1 MADSTVWKNV
11 AVNMQSVIGSALT
24 ISAITKANPAVASS
38 TGHGLSD
45 GDYVLLKT
53 QGMRQVNQRVV
64 RVDNKTVDTFELEG
78 INSTDF
84 DAFVSGTAEKI
95 TFGTSISSATTVS
108 ASGGEFDM
116 IDTTTIH
123 DSQKSEVP
131 GLPSAISYE
140 MDHKWDSADAG
151 QIAMKAASDIQATRA
166 FKFQFGTGGKILVFA
181 GYVGFTGAP
190 GGSAQALVTCR
201 SVVTTLGTATYYAS

>member
-1 MADSTVWKNV
+1 ME
-11 AVNMQSVIGSALT
+11 
-24 ISAITKANPAVASS
+24 SAIGTAISISGVTKANPGVATSVA
-38 TGHGLSD
+38 HGLTD
-45 GDYVLLKT
+45 GKYIYLEV
-53 QGMRQVNQRVV
+53 QGMRQINQRVV
-64 RVDNKTVDTFELEG
+64 RVANAAADTFELEG
-78 INSTDF
+78 IDSTDY
-84 DAFVSGTAEKI
+84 DTFVSGTAKEL
-95 TFGTSISSATTVS
+95 TFGNSISSATTVS

-140 MDHKWDSADAG
+140 MDHKWDYADAG
-151 QIAMKAASDIQATRA
+151 QIAMKAASDIQAIRA

>member
-1 MADSTVWKNV
+1 
-11 AVNMQSVIGSALT
+11 MQSVIGT
-24 ISAITKANPAVASS
+24 AITITAVSKANPAVASS
-38 TGHGLSD
+38 VAHGLAN
-45 GDYVLLKT
+45 GDFIYLEA
-53 QGMRQVNQRVV
+53 QGMRQINQRVV
-64 RVDNKTVDTFELEG
+64 RVSAVAADVFTLEGVDSTDYDTF
-78 INSTDF
+78 T
-84 DAFVSGTAEKI
+84 SGTAKEL
-95 TFGTSISSATTVS
+95 TFGHSISSATTVS

-140 MDHKWDSADAG
+140 MDHKWDSADSG
-151 QIAMKAASDIQATRA
+151 QIAMKAASDVQGVRA